1 MARAAASGARRR
13 ADPDDDGARRAG
25 RPAQGRE
32 LRARGQR
39 TLRKLL
45 DAGTQVFETRGYHQA
60 RVDDVV
66 KLARTS
72 HGTFYLYF
80 ANKEDLFAA
89 LVAEVGTAMHERAEA
104 LPRLAPG
111 PAGTAALREWVASL
125 ADVYDKYA
133 PVIVAWTEAEI
144 GESNFGRM
152 GDDLIADLAGALAR
166 RIRAVGSDSI
176 DPQVAALALVAM
188 IERLL
193 YYAVTRQVHVERE
206 AMIDTL
212 ATVTHTSI
220 CTEG

>member
-13 ADPDDDGARRAG
+13 AVSDDDPSPRAG

-45 DAGTQVFETRGYHQA
+45 DAGIQVFETRGYHAA

-89 LVAEVGTAMHERAEA
+89 LTAEVATSMHERAEA
-104 LPRLAPG
+104 LPPLEDGLP
-111 PAGTAALREWVASL
+111 ALREWVAGL
-125 ADVYDKYA
+125 ADLYDKYA
-133 PVIVAWTEAEI
+133 AVIVAWTEAEI

-152 GDDLIADLAGALAR
+152 GDDLISDVAGALAR
-166 RIRAVGSDSI
+166 RIRAVGSDSL

-193 YYAVTRQVHVERE
+193 YYAMTRQVHVDRD
-206 AMIDTL
+206 AMIETL
-212 ATVTHTSI
+212 ASVTYTAI
-220 CTEG
+220 CT